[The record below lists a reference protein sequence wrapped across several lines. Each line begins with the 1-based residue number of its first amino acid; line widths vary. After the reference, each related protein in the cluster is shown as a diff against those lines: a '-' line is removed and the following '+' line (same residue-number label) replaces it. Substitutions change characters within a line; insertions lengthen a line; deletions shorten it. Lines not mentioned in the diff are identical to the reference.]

1 MNKFN
6 SIVNALS
13 IVGKWIALTT
23 MTLMMFYITFAVLN
37 RQIYKPII
45 GDVELVQLMM
55 IILIMFGLGYSQS
68 QEAHVSISIIVDRFP
83 EQVQNIII
91 IIGYIL
97 TFIVTVIVAWVT
109 LGIAIDE
116 MKGSSRSTDLLE
128 IPFWPF
134 RYIISLGFVL
144 WGLEALKKSLNLIFG
159 VKETT

>member
-13 IVGKWIALTT
+13 VVGKWIALST

-37 RQIYKPII
+37 RQFYKPII

-83 EQVQNIII
+83 EQVQNLII

-97 TFIVTVIVAWVT
+97 TFIVTMIVAWVT

-134 RYIISLGFVL
+134 RYVISFGFVL
-144 WGLEALKKSLNLIFG
+144 WGLEALKKSLNLIFRT
-159 VKETT
+159 KKNT